1 MSRTVSAKATADAK
15 ARVTRKST
23 DRSRHYYYKPRVDW
37 ELLERHSDR
46 LVALSGC
53 LSGEAPRA
61 VA

>member
-23 DRSRHYYYKPRVDW
+23 ARSRHYYYKPRVDW